1 MNGSCSDQ
9 KTVEVGFFQ
18 EPRGWAGEDALVCDL
33 EYKLNAAIGNATGTW
48 SQFEGPGE
56 VQFSPNIYNPKA
68 VVTVSEYG
76 TYQFQWTEE
85 NDICISND
93 MVEVTFRDI
102 PALNAGRDTSI
113 CLGDELQ
120 LQAIGEGDFLWSPT
134 GTLSNPSISNPI
146 ASPTE
151 GTVYTV
157 TLTDIDGC
165 VNSDEVTVTTIPQ
178 PIANAGK
185 DTTLL
190 FTSNYQTSAMN
201 LKPGEI
207 GEWRS
212 AEGGAGV
219 FSDSA
224 KPVNI
229 ISKLSVGQNI
239 FEWTVSNGVC
249 PEAKDILTITV
260 NGLEIPTLITPNGD
274 DINDYFEIRGIES
287 LGKVELVIFDRRGV
301 QVFKD
306 LNYNNKWNGVDQ
318 NGKSL
323 SEDTYYFSIK
333 PTKGDPISG
342 YIVIRR

>member
-1 MNGSCSDQ
+1 
-9 KTVEVGFFQ
+9 
-18 EPRGWAGEDALVCDL
+18 
-33 EYKLNAAIGNATGTW
+33 
-48 SQFEGPGE
+48 
-56 VQFSPNIYNPKA
+56 
-68 VVTVSEYG
+68 
-76 TYQFQWTEE
+76 
-85 NDICISND
+85 

-120 LQAIGEGDFLWSPT
+120 LQAIGEGDFLGSPT

-157 TLTDIDGC
+157 TLTDINGC

-207 GEWRS
+207 GKWRS
-212 AEGGAGV
+212 AEGGVGV

>member
-1 MNGSCSDQ
+1 
-9 KTVEVGFFQ
+9 
-18 EPRGWAGEDALVCDL
+18 
-33 EYKLNAAIGNATGTW
+33 
-48 SQFEGPGE
+48 
-56 VQFSPNIYNPKA
+56 
-68 VVTVSEYG
+68 
-76 TYQFQWTEE
+76 
-85 NDICISND
+85 
-93 MVEVTFRDI
+93 
-102 PALNAGRDTSI
+102 
-113 CLGDELQ
+113 
-120 LQAIGEGDFLWSPT
+120 
-134 GTLSNPSISNPI
+134 
-146 ASPTE
+146 
-151 GTVYTV
+151 
-157 TLTDIDGC
+157 
-165 VNSDEVTVTTIPQ
+165 
-178 PIANAGK
+178 
-185 DTTLL
+185 
-190 FTSNYQTSAMN
+190 MN